1 MPRSCNARPGTAC
14 RRIRR
19 HRPTNYDVSF
29 PLYAKIEV
37 NGDGAHPLYK
47 WLKSQK
53 PGMLGTEAVKWNF
66 TKFLIDRTGQVRKR
80 FAPTD
85 TPENIEK
92 DVALLLAEA

>member
-1 MPRSCNARPGTAC
+1 MKSSHTPLLTDQHFLVALFFLCS
-14 RRIRR
+14 
-19 HRPTNYDVSF
+19 VWF